1 MASKKKQSEGIAL
14 LSMYNDDGDD
24 DMEDAE
30 EDEEDNQEIGMR
42 HEQNEDAA
50 AGGFAA
56 EVNLT
61 ATDADRMA
69 GVDSSNEGVADEV
82 YTPAEKRRFG
92 TPTPQRVNTNMVIS
106 PPQDQRGVAVL
117 PSDSTR
123 SGRGKLTIV
132 DYGHDEVAMSPEP
145 EEGEI
150 GGSVRVMY
158 GDQLNVT
165 NGDLLD
171 RTPSGAVHV
180 MTPSNQSNTPQLSE
194 QLKSDTMNDDAMI
207 GPDDAEPVE
216 AGQDEQKSEDPL
228 DKFLPPPPKA
238 KCSEE
243 LQRKI
248 NKFLEYKKAGK
259 SFNAEVRNRKNYR
272 NPDFLLHAVRYQ
284 EIDQIG
290 SCFSKDVFDPHGYD
304 SSDFYDE
311 IEADM
316 RRESE
321 RKEHEKKKAQKMEF
335 IAGGTQPGIVAAGA
349 PRISLPVA
357 GGSAVA
363 ASGLVPPIADSINR
377 DGRQNKK
384 SKWDKVD
391 GDRKNPLPSV
401 GQDSVSTVGAHAAIL
416 SAVNAGSG
424 YMLFVQQKRREAE
437 VKRSTEK
444 RSEIRS

>member
-24 DMEDAE
+24 DMEDADDN
-30 EDEEDNQEIGMR
+30 DEEDIQGMS

-50 AGGFAA
+50 AGAFAS
-56 EVNLT
+56 EVNLIP
-61 ATDADRMA
+61 ADADRMA

-82 YTPAEKRRFG
+82 STPAEKRRFG
-92 TPTPQRVNTNMVIS
+92 TPTPQWVNANMVVS
-106 PPQDQRGVAVL
+106 PPQDQRVTAKK
-117 PSDSTR
+117 

-150 GGSVRVMY
+150 GGS
-158 GDQLNVT
+158 DQLNVT

-171 RTPSGAVHV
+171 RTPSGAVQV
-180 MTPSNQSNTPQLSE
+180 MTPSNQANTPQLSE

-207 GPDDAEPVE
+207 RPDDAEPAE
-216 AGQDEQKSEDPL
+216 AFQDELKSEDPL
-228 DKFLPPPPKA
+228 DRFLPPPPKA

-304 SSDFYDE
+304 SSNFYDE

-321 RKEHEKKKAQKMEF
+321 RKEQEKKKAQKVDF
-335 IAGGTQPGIVAAGA
+335 ISGGTQPGIVAAGA
-349 PRISLPVA
+349 PRINLPVA
-357 GGSAVA
+357 GGSAAA
-363 ASGLVPPIADSINR
+363 ASGLHLVPPTADYINR
-377 DGRQNKK
+377 DGRPNKK

-391 GDRKNPLPSV
+391 GDPKNPLPSV

-416 SAVNAGSG
+416 SAANAGSG
-424 YMLFVQQKRREAE
+424 YMLFAQQKRREAE

-444 RSEIRS
+444 WSERRS

>member
-1 MASKKKQSEGIAL
+1 
-14 LSMYNDDGDD
+14 
-24 DMEDAE
+24 
-30 EDEEDNQEIGMR
+30 
-42 HEQNEDAA
+42 
-50 AGGFAA
+50 
-56 EVNLT
+56 
-61 ATDADRMA
+61 
-69 GVDSSNEGVADEV
+69 
-82 YTPAEKRRFG
+82 
-92 TPTPQRVNTNMVIS
+92 
-106 PPQDQRGVAVL
+106 
-117 PSDSTR
+117 
-123 SGRGKLTIV
+123 
-132 DYGHDEVAMSPEP
+132 MSPEP

-158 GDQLNVT
+158 GDQLNLT

-180 MTPSNQSNTPQLSE
+180 MTPSNQANTPQLSE

-216 AGQDEQKSEDPL
+216 AGQDEQKAEYPL
-228 DKFLPPPPKA
+228 NKFLPPPPKA

-248 NKFLEYKKAGK
+248 NKFFEYKKAGK

-304 SSDFYDE
+304 SSDLFDE
-311 IEADM
+311 IESTED
-316 RRESE
+316 
-321 RKEHEKKKAQKMEF
+321 EF

-416 SAVNAGSG
+416 SAVNVGSG
-424 YMLFVQQKRREAE
+424 YMLFVCYYKSLKRPTLLPNDGHFRRHNRCSVAPALAE
-437 VKRSTEK
+437 GARHPNDARS
-444 RSEIRS
+444 

>member
-1 MASKKKQSEGIAL
+1 
-14 LSMYNDDGDD
+14 
-24 DMEDAE
+24 
-30 EDEEDNQEIGMR
+30 
-42 HEQNEDAA
+42 
-50 AGGFAA
+50 
-56 EVNLT
+56 
-61 ATDADRMA
+61 
-69 GVDSSNEGVADEV
+69 
-82 YTPAEKRRFG
+82 
-92 TPTPQRVNTNMVIS
+92 
-106 PPQDQRGVAVL
+106 
-117 PSDSTR
+117 
-123 SGRGKLTIV
+123 
-132 DYGHDEVAMSPEP
+132 MSPEP
-145 EEGEI
+145 EEGQI

-158 GDQLNVT
+158 GDQLNLT

-180 MTPSNQSNTPQLSE
+180 MTPSNQANTPQLSE

-216 AGQDEQKSEDPL
+216 AGQDEQKAEDPL
-228 DKFLPPPPKA
+228 NKFLPPPPKA

-248 NKFLEYKKAGK
+248 NKFFEYKKAGK

-424 YMLFVQQKRREAE
+424 YMLFVKNGERQR
-437 VKRSTEK
+437 
-444 RSEIRS
+444 

>member
-1 MASKKKQSEGIAL
+1 MAIFVLLSMHHFCQWHPRRKQSEGIAL

-30 EDEEDNQEIGMR
+30 EDEEDNQEIDMR

-69 GVDSSNEGVADEV
+69 GVDSSNDGVADEV
-82 YTPAEKRRFG
+82 STPAEKRRFG
-92 TPTPQRVNTNMVIS
+92 TPTPQRVNTNEW
-106 PPQDQRGVAVL
+106 
-117 PSDSTR
+117 

-145 EEGEI
+145 EEGQI

-158 GDQLNVT
+158 GDQLNLT

-180 MTPSNQSNTPQLSE
+180 MTPSNQANTPQLSE

-216 AGQDEQKSEDPL
+216 AGQDEQKAEDPL
-228 DKFLPPPPKA
+228 NKFLPPPPKA

-304 SSDFYDE
+304 SSDFFDE

>member
-14 LSMYNDDGDD
+14 LSMYNDDGED

-30 EDEEDNQEIGMR
+30 DIGMR
-42 HEQNEDAA
+42 HDQNEEAT
-50 AGGFAA
+50 AGGFTS

-61 ATDADRMA
+61 TSDANRMA
-69 GVDSSNEGVADEV
+69 GVDLSNEAAADEV
-82 YTPAEKRRFG
+82 STPAEKRRFG
-92 TPTPQRVNTNMVIS
+92 TPMPQPQWINTNMVVS
-106 PPQDQRGVAVL
+106 PPQDQRGA
-117 PSDSTR
+117 
-123 SGRGKLTIV
+123 GRGKLNIV

-150 GGSVRVMY
+150 GGSN
-158 GDQLNVT
+158 QLNVT

-171 RTPSGAVHV
+171 RTPSGGVEV
-180 MTPSNQSNTPQLSE
+180 MTLTPSNQASTPQLSE
-194 QLKSDTMNDDAMI
+194 QLKSDTMNDDAMFRL
-207 GPDDAEPVE
+207 DDAEPPE

-228 DKFLPPPPKA
+228 DIFLPPPPKG

-290 SCFSKDVFDPHGYD
+290 SCFRKDVFDPHGYD

-321 RKEHEKKKAQKMEF
+321 RKEQEKKKAQKVEF
-335 IAGGTQPGIVAAGA
+335 IAGGTQPGIIAAGA
-349 PRISLPVA
+349 PRINLPVA
-357 GGSAVA
+357 GGSGAA
-363 ASGLVPPIADSINR
+363 ASGLHLVPPTADSITW

-384 SKWDKVD
+384 SKWDK
-391 GDRKNPLPSV
+391 
-401 GQDSVSTVGAHAAIL
+401 
-416 SAVNAGSG
+416 
-424 YMLFVQQKRREAE
+424 
-437 VKRSTEK
+437 
-444 RSEIRS
+444 

>member
-30 EDEEDNQEIGMR
+30 EDEEDNQEIDMR

-56 EVNLT
+56 ENG
-61 ATDADRMA
+61 RF
-69 GVDSSNEGVADEV
+69 GSNDGVADEV
-82 YTPAEKRRFG
+82 STPAEERRFG
-92 TPTPQRVNTNMVIS
+92 TSTPQCVNTNMVIS
-106 PPQDQRGVAVL
+106 PPQDQRGVA
-117 PSDSTR
+117 
-123 SGRGKLTIV
+123 RGKLTIV

-145 EEGEI
+145 EEGQI

-158 GDQLNVT
+158 GDQLNLT

-180 MTPSNQSNTPQLSE
+180 MTPSNQANTPQLSE

-216 AGQDEQKSEDPL
+216 AGQDEQKAEDPL
-228 DKFLPPPPKA
+228 NKFLPPPPKA

-248 NKFLEYKKAGK
+248 NKFFEYKEAGK
-259 SFNAEVRNRKNYR
+259 IFNAEVRNRKNYR

-304 SSDFYDE
+304 SSDFFDE
-311 IEADM
+311 IVCLKYLMMLKSFFNCQNVFCLHYKYIRGYLLGCNAALPFI
-316 RRESE
+316 RESE

-401 GQDSVSTVGAHAAIL
+401 GQDSVSTVGTHAAIL
-416 SAVNAGSG
+416 STVNAGSG
-424 YMLFVQQKRREAE
+424 YMLFVGDRRWD
-437 VKRSTEK
+437 
-444 RSEIRS
+444 